1 MRGATKNRRSVAA
14 LLTGCVVWWRGRPA
28 VALVYRSIFCLHQ
41 ESSRVIFR
49 FFSYFGETEM
59 GAGAGASAPGSHISE
74 DRKRE
79 VTAHMRKIYEDAVRS
94 GSSDA
99 ELAALLNTGLSSL
112 MSPQPNLSSSQV
124 ANSNFVPTESPG
136 RGPSALSAMPQAQQ
150 VKPTGLK
157 KGMMPTVG
165 GSSDASTARAGA
177 ASNRPK
183 LQRRRS
189 YGEKE
194 ANKIT
199 SAGKSG
205 GGASKGSDSSLL
217 LGSIS
222 EAQLAASGA
231 VSQPSAGDQTRG
243 DDSGTTSLATDELA
257 ADHWDSV
264 RELPYC
270 PLCAMAFKS
279 VSVLERHIKYSDMH
293 LKAVAAQTAQQAA
306 KSTVEEKVPEA
317 PKPLPRQVEGQDYKL
332 LYYGSKFFW
341 RSQDNIDLSFF
352 HHMACSIV
360 EVVPFDVYKNTELER
375 LYFDLY
381 VIHENIDGEV
391 ESKLVELR
399 EKFKQD
405 NKHDKFQSAT
415 FNEVHEKAQLTR
427 VALTTYILTRLQLHV
442 VVSDGSKVTSQIRF
456 QESTQ
461 SFSEK
466 TPVLSLDKVPK
477 VLIPVSVTHRRNT
490 STEEVKQKLT
500 ELADDQAA
508 LKSAINKAETIAS
521 MVHRFASIYSSR
533 KQLLVYS
540 IPRRRW
546 ILAIKKVIQINA
558 VKRVRELLRLR
569 EDAKAKSDG
578 SPSRR
583 KRGQSMYRKEV

>member
-1 MRGATKNRRSVAA
+1 
-14 LLTGCVVWWRGRPA
+14 
-28 VALVYRSIFCLHQ
+28 
-41 ESSRVIFR
+41 
-49 FFSYFGETEM
+49 M
-59 GAGAGASAPGSHISE
+59 GAGAGASAPDGPISE
-74 DRKRE
+74 DRKRV
-79 VTAHMRKIYEDAVRS
+79 VTAHMRKIYEDAVRD

-99 ELAALLNTGLSSL
+99 ELAALLNSGLSGL
-112 MSPQPNLSSSQV
+112 MGVPQPDVSSCQLPV
-124 ANSNFVPTESPG
+124 AKSNCLPPESPG
-136 RGPSALSAMPQAQQ
+136 RGPSALSAIAPAQQ
-150 VKPTGLK
+150 LKPTGLK
-157 KGMMPTVG
+157 KGTMPGAG
-165 GSSDASTARAGA
+165 GGGSDASTARSGA
-177 ASNRPK
+177 VSNRPK

-189 YGEKE
+189 FGEKE
-194 ANKIT
+194 ANKIV
-199 SAGKSG
+199 AGGGKSG
-205 GGASKGSDSSLL
+205 AGTPKVGDASLL
-217 LGSIS
+217 LGSLS
-222 EAQLAASGA
+222 EAQLAAAGA
-231 VSQPSAGDQTRG
+231 VLQPSSSNQTRG
-243 DDSGTTSLATDELA
+243 GDSGATSLSADESA

-306 KSTVEEKVPEA
+306 KSTVEEKVVEA
-317 PKPLPRQVEGQDYKL
+317 PKAMPRQVEGQDYKL

-381 VIHENIDGEV
+381 AIHENIDGEV
-391 ESKLVELR
+391 EAKLVELR

-415 FNEVHEKAQLTR
+415 FNEVHEMAQLTR

-442 VVSDGSKVTSQIRF
+442 VVNEGSRVTSQIRF

-466 TPVLSLDKVPK
+466 TPVLSPDKVPK

-508 LKSAINKAETIAS
+508 LKSAISKAETIAS

-558 VKRVRELLRLR
+558 VARVRELLRLR
-569 EDAKAKSDG
+569 EDAKAKNDS

-583 KRGQSMYRKEV
+583 KRGQSLYRKEV